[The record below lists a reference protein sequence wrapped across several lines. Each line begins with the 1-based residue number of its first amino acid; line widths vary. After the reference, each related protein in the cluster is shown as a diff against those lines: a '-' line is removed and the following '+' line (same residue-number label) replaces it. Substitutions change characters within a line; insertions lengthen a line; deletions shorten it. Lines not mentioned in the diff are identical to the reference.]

1 MYSSLLDL
9 RRVVPCRDT
18 WATFVYREREREWK
32 GEWKGGYGFVSLL
45 RSAAPA
51 CAVQLISNNFRALA
65 ACKTV

>member
-1 MYSSLLDL
+1 MLFPAVTPGPHLFID
-9 RRVVPCRDT
+9 RNRGRG
-18 WATFVYREREREWK
+18 ERE
-32 GEWKGGYGFVSLL
+32 GGYGFVSLL